1 MLVRPKVLSGADA
14 IEAAC
19 LALAAGRLVGI
30 PTETV
35 YGLACDAADPDAIAR
50 LFAAKGRPSFNP
62 LIAHV
67 GSAEDAA
74 AEGELDD
81 RAKELAD
88 AFWPGPLTLVLPVN
102 PDGQCAELAR
112 AGLPT
117 IGLRVPGHPV
127 AQMLLQA
134 YGRPVV
140 APSANP
146 SGRLSPTRAEGVAES
161 FGAEVE
167 LVIDGGRC
175 DAGIE
180 STIVSLLPD
189 EPPRL
194 LRPGAIAAEDIEAIV
209 GALAEAKE
217 GVIDA
222 PGQLASHYAPNAA
235 LRLNAT
241 SAGPGEVLLGFGPD
255 APADALNLSPSGD
268 TVEAAANLYQYLR
281 QLDAAGAERIAVMP
295 IPDDGLGLAI
305 NDRLARAAAPRST
318 GEPTRH

>member
-1 MLVRPKVLSGADA
+1 MIVRPNVLSGSNA
-14 IEAAC
+14 IESAC

-35 YGLACDAADPDAIAR
+35 YGLGCDAADAAAIAR
-50 LFAAKGRPSFNP
+50 LYAAKGRPSFNP

-67 GSAEDAA
+67 ASADDARQEA
-74 AEGELDD
+74 TFDARAMSLAE
-81 RAKELAD
+81 
-88 AFWPGPLTLVLPVN
+88 AFWPGPLTLVLPVS
-102 PDGQCAELAR
+102 PHGQSAELAR

-127 AQMLLQA
+127 AQALLEA

-146 SGRLSPTRAEGVAES
+146 SGRLSPTRAEDVAEA

-180 STIVSLLPD
+180 STIVSLLPG

-194 LRPGAIAAEDIEAIV
+194 LRPGAVAAEDIEAIV
-209 GALAEAKE
+209 GPLASAKE
-217 GVIDA
+217 GLVSA

-235 LRLNAT
+235 LRLNAE
-241 SAGPGEVLLGFGPD
+241 SAGPDEVLLGFGPE
-255 APADALNLSPSGD
+255 APADSLNLSPAGN
-268 TVEAAANLYQYLR
+268 TVEAASNLYQYLR
-281 QLDAAGAERIAVMP
+281 ELDASGARKIAVMP
-295 IPDDGLGLAI
+295 IPDDGLGSAI
-305 NDRLARAAAPRST
+305 NDRLARAAAPRSQT
-318 GEPTRH
+318 GS